1 MLEKLE
7 SIDRRYVA
15 IDETLSQPGLSGQE
29 LIKLTKERAE
39 IEPLVIVFRVYADL
53 VSQQKDAREMLAG
66 DDAEMKSLAREEL
79 DGLTDKIAATQQQL
93 IEMMLPT
100 DPKDERNIFL
110 EIRAGTGGDEAGLF
124 CGDLLRMY
132 SRFAEKQRWKVEM
145 LSATESEKGGYRE
158 VILMIQGN
166 RVYSRLKFESGV
178 HRVQRVPATESQGR
192 IHTSA
197 CTVAVLAEVDDI
209 EFEINPVDIEITL
222 CRASGAGGQH
232 INTTDSAVRIVHLP
246 TGVVA
251 ECQEE
256 RSQHKNKEKA
266 LKMLKSRILDKLEME
281 QKAEISADRKAQV
294 GSGDRS
300 ERIRT
305 YNFPQGR
312 MTDHRINLTLYKL
325 DSIIEGDLEEIL
337 NALGAN
343 HTAELLKNQSSPQ

>member
-1 MLEKLE
+1 MLQKLE
-7 SIDRRYVA
+7 SIERRCIE

-29 LIKLTKERAE
+29 LTKLTKERAE
-39 IEPLVIVFRVYADL
+39 IEPLVTKYREYAAL
-53 VSQQKDAREMLAG
+53 VEQQAFAKEMAAG
-66 DDAEMKSLAREEL
+66 DDPEMKALAREEL
-79 DGLTDKIAATQQQL
+79 DGLSQQL
-93 IEMMLPT
+93 EDIEKELTTMMLPT
-100 DPKDERNIFL
+100 DPKDEKNIFL

-132 SRFAEKQRWKVEM
+132 SRYAEKQRWKVEL

-197 CTVAVLAEVDDI
+197 CTVAVLPEVDDI
-209 EFEINPVDIEITL
+209 EFEINPADLEITL

-232 INTTDSAVRIVHLP
+232 INTTDSAVRIVHIP

-251 ECQEE
+251 ECQDE

-266 LKMLKSRILDKLEME
+266 LKMLKSRIQDKLEE
-281 QKAEISADRKAQV
+281 QRRAEISADRKAQV

-312 MTDHRINLTLYKL
+312 MTDHRINLTLYRL
-325 DSIIEGDLEEIL
+325 DTIMEGDLDEIV

-343 HTAELLKNQSSPQ
+343 HTAELLKNQGRNP